1 VSSAGTASEP
11 GHGLKVGVA
20 TVSLWLI
27 WGSTYLAILWAMKT
41 LPPFLMAGAR
51 FLAAGAVLFLWGK
64 LRGAPWPRAVEWRST
79 LVIGAF
85 LMLVGNGG
93 VVYAESRLPTGLAA
107 LLIATVPLW
116 MVVLEALRPGG
127 KKPNARTLAGV
138 AIGLVGVGILM
149 ARGSHT
155 VESAIDPIG
164 VASCLAAALCWS
176 LGSIYSRRAP
186 LPQSPPLTVGMEMLC
201 GGALLMLLGC
211 VHGEVGTLDLAAVST
226 RSWAALAYLGV
237 MGSLVG
243 FSAYIFLLRET
254 TPAVA
259 TTYAYVNPVVAV
271 LLGWAFAGESI
282 TGRTIAAMA
291 VIVGAVVLITL
302 PSGPRRGPQ
311 TEVEGLDAEAA

>member
-1 VSSAGTASEP
+1 MNPTAGAAET
-11 GHGLKVGVA
+11 GHGLKVGIA

-27 WGSTYLAILWAMKT
+27 WGSTYLAILWAMQT

-51 FLAAGAVLFLWGK
+51 FLTAGAVLFLWGK
-64 LRGAPWPRAVEWRST
+64 WRGAPWPRAVEWRST

-127 KKPNARTLAGV
+127 TKPTVRTLAGV

-149 ARGSHT
+149 ARGGHST
-155 VESAIDPIG
+155 AAPIDLVG
-164 VASCLAAALCWS
+164 VAACLAAALCWS
-176 LGSIYSRRAP
+176 LGSMYSRRAP
-186 LPQSPPLTVGMEMLC
+186 LPKSPPLTVGMEMLC
-201 GGALLMLLGC
+201 GGTLLILLGC
-211 VHGEVGTLDLAAVST
+211 AHGELGTVDLAAVST
-226 RSWAALAYLGV
+226 RSWLALGYLAV

-243 FSAYIFLLRET
+243 FSMYIFLLRET

-271 LLGWAFAGESI
+271 LLGWALAGESI

-291 VIVGAVVLITL
+291 VIIGAVVLITL
-302 PSGPRRGPQ
+302 PNGPRRGPASA
-311 TEVEGLDAEAA
+311 VESLDAEAA

>member
-1 VSSAGTASEP
+1 
-11 GHGLKVGVA
+11 
-20 TVSLWLI
+20 LI

-201 GGALLMLLGC
+201 GGTLLMLSAASTARSGRSISPRSRRAPGRRSPTLGSWDRWSDSRL
-211 VHGEVGTLDLAAVST
+211 HLPAARDHAGRGDDVRLRQSGGC
-226 RSWAALAYLGV
+226 RAARLG
-237 MGSLVG
+237 
-243 FSAYIFLLRET
+243 LRRREHHR
-254 TPAVA
+254 ADDR
-259 TTYAYVNPVVAV
+259 
-271 LLGWAFAGESI
+271 GDG
-282 TGRTIAAMA
+282 GHR
-291 VIVGAVVLITL
+291 
-302 PSGPRRGPQ
+302 RRGG
-311 TEVEGLDAEAA
+311 VDHAAERTATRPADRSRRARRRSS